1 MIRPFQKRTK
11 SSFSDRIGGLRR
23 WLDTDSGRL
32 LVDYE
37 KSLLERELGTI
48 FGFHAGQY
56 SASWHK
62 DLMFSSP
69 VRRQF
74 ILGSSHLADCP
85 RPQVMADPHYWPVL
99 PGSLDLV
106 LLQHTLEIVDSPHR
120 LLSEAANTIIPDGKL
135 IIIGFNPYSM
145 TNIARW
151 CVPGQRRLL
160 RDAHFIPPSRLKD
173 WLALLNFNVERIVY
187 GGYVQPLKRF
197 FTGLRGDLIEQRLE
211 QLQLPVGGFY
221 MMIATRETP
230 GLTPVRKV
238 WSDVRRRFVGQPLT
252 RPSAGRT
259 SSVKVNKDWSSF
271 ESDS

>member
-1 MIRPFQKRTK
+1 MIRPFQKRIK

-151 CVPGQRRLL
+151 CVPGQRLL
-160 RDAHFIPPSRLKD
+160 RDAHFISPSRLKD